1 MFSGSEPLTIGNALL
16 IALSG
21 FLVVFLMLILLW
33 GILAVVNKVVSS
45 IEGKAAQPVPVPA
58 PTVNK
63 APVSEPA
70 ETKKEPQTYGG
81 EIALYDV
88 DEKTA
93 ACIMA
98 IISDETKIPLDQLIF
113 KSIKAVA

>member
-1 MFSGSEPLTIGNALL
+1 MPVIEALM

-21 FLVVFLMLILLW
+21 FIVVFLMLVLLW
-33 GILAVVNKVVSS
+33 GIVVMISKAVS
-45 IEGKAAQPVPVPA
+45 AAERKNAPALSGNPFAADTADEPVR
-58 PTVNK
+58 
-63 APVSEPA
+63 E
-70 ETKKEPQTYGG
+70 EKKHEVYGG

-98 IISDETKIPLDQLIF
+98 IVSDSSGIPLENLIF
-113 KSIKAVA
+113 RSIRALD

>member
-1 MFSGSEPLTIGNALL
+1 MPVGEALM

-21 FLVVFLMLILLW
+21 FLVVFIMLIVLW
-33 GILAVVNKVVSS
+33 GIIVL
-45 IEGKAAQPVPVPA
+45 I
-58 PTVNK
+58 NK
-63 APVSEPA
+63 AITSVEKTAAAHETVQPEKTAAPEPVKE
-70 ETKKEPQTYGG
+70 ETRKHEIYGG

-98 IISDETKIPLDQLIF
+98 IVSDSSGIPLDHLIF
-113 KSIKAVA
+113 KSIKALD

>member
-1 MFSGSEPLTIGNALL
+1 MSFGQALM

-21 FLVVFLMLILLW
+21 FITVFLMLVILW
-33 GILAVVNKVVSS
+33 GLIVAINKVTSS
-45 IEGKAAQPVPVPA
+45 FIKEPEVKKAPRRTPAARPA
-58 PTVNK
+58 PAT
-63 APVSEPA
+63 AA
-70 ETKKEPQTYGG
+70 EAVETEKKTYGG
-81 EIALYDV
+81 EIKLFNV

-113 KSIKAVA
+113 RSIKAVE

>member
-1 MFSGSEPLTIGNALL
+1 MFAGQSLTIGQALM

-21 FLVVFLMLILLW
+21 FLVVFLMLVLLW
-33 GILAVVNKVVSS
+33 GILAVVNKVVSA
-45 IEGKAAQPVPVPA
+45 IEGKTAQPVPAPA
-58 PTVNK
+58 VTK
-63 APVSEPA
+63 AAEPA
-70 ETKKEPQTYGG
+70 VKEEKEPQTYGG
-81 EIALYDV
+81 EIALYGV

-113 KSIKAVA
+113 RSIKAVA

>member
-1 MFSGSEPLTIGNALL
+1 MSFGQALM

-21 FLVVFLMLILLW
+21 FIVVFLMLVILW
-33 GILAVVNKVVSS
+33 GLIVAINKVTSNIIKEPEVTRAPLRASAP
-45 IEGKAAQPVPVPA
+45 KPAAPA
-58 PTVNK
+58 
-63 APVSEPA
+63 APVT
-70 ETKKEPQTYGG
+70 ETEKKTYGG
-81 EIALYDV
+81 EIKLFNV

-113 KSIKAVA
+113 RSIKAVE

>member
-1 MFSGSEPLTIGNALL
+1 MPVGEALM

-21 FLVVFLMLILLW
+21 FLVVFLMLVILW
-33 GILAVVNKVVSS
+33 GILVLISKAVSGMEKSV
-45 IEGKAAQPVPVPA
+45 AAEVPA
-58 PTVNK
+58 VPA
-63 APVSEPA
+63 APVKA
-70 ETKKEPQTYGG
+70 EEPQPAPAPAKAHEIYGG

-98 IISDETKIPLDQLIF
+98 IVSDSSGIPLDQLIF
-113 KSIKAVA
+113 RSIKALD